1 VSRWCGGGH
10 VFCNRLITENGEC
23 TTAFRTR
30 GQAIGASLQKI
41 WKSHSIPISTMIRLM
56 NALVWP
62 VVTYGSESW
71 TLRKNEDALLEAF
84 EMKRLRKSM
93 RVLWTAKKTRSIL
106 KPDQHRKYITQQE
119 LSGTDML

>member
-1 VSRWCGGGH
+1 
-10 VFCNRLITENGEC
+10 
-23 TTAFRTR
+23 
-30 GQAIGASLQKI
+30 
-41 WKSHSIPISTMIRLM
+41 M